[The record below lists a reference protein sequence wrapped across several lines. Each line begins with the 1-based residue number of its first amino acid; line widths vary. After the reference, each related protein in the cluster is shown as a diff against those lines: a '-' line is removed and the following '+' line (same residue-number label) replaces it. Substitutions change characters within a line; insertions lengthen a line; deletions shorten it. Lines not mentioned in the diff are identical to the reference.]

1 MNQLRLKI
9 RLGTDPKII
18 AIAVLAT
25 CGYFCC
31 ALFQQGP
38 VAVPDVPDYLSIAQW
53 IYGGLLL
60 EQNNFSPGYGLF
72 LIPVGWLSGDSLHTA
87 ALLFNSCLAGGSIL
101 LVARL
106 AYAFGLSKKL
116 TVSIAAIAAI
126 CPSVAGAALIA
137 WPEILITT
145 VLLLVANLLAVGSP
159 RCIKWSGFLAGSI
172 VSVHPRAVTLAI
184 AFVALAFIYRWW
196 KPLAYGLLP
205 GAVVTALLL
214 TWTHTWPQERI
225 TAIQDIGEGPSP
237 LAVASG
243 QAIAIFGA
251 SGGLA
256 LVGLLAGLSSLCRT
270 RRHKPDNAT
279 VEFIALSGTGMIIL
293 GALALAGSD
302 RSDTLLYSR
311 YMEPWLLPLVVVG
324 LMIVTRNCLSRRS
337 RFLGLLSMSGALVCV
352 LSSSTEV
359 SIDARQIM
367 TLSLSSVWKIFD
379 ANVNQVAIFSFCL
392 GFIGLLLA
400 RKKSG
405 LRYSAAL
412 VIIFSVALPA
422 TILNQIHLYEV
433 GKVANGQT
441 TMAIS
446 VDLEEK
452 CLSYD
457 SKTVKNYAPALY
469 RLQLPKISH
478 RMYDLE
484 TGDKPCGRYIIAGSE
499 SNVMTSCKGS
509 VQLGEEP
516 RASWGLWTY
525 PVKGCKP

>member
-1 MNQLRLKI
+1 MNQMRLKT
-9 RLGTDPKII
+9 RSSNDLTII
-18 AIAVLAT
+18 AIAALAT
-25 CGYFCC
+25 VAYFCC
-31 ALFQQGP
+31 ALAQRGP
-38 VAVPDVPDYLSIAQW
+38 VAVPDVPAYLSIAQW
-53 IYGGLLL
+53 IYGGLPL
-60 EQNNFSPGYGLF
+60 EQNNFNPGYGLL

-87 ALLFNSCLAGGSIL
+87 ALLFNSCLAGSSIL

-106 AYAFGLSKKL
+106 AYAVGLSKRL
-116 TVSIAAIAAI
+116 TVGITAVAAV

-159 RCIKWSGFLAGSI
+159 RSIKWCGFLAGSI

-184 AFVALAFIYRWW
+184 AFMALGFIYRWW
-196 KPLAYGLLP
+196 KPLAFGLLP

-214 TWTHTWPQERI
+214 TLTHTWPQERI

-243 QAIAIFGA
+243 QVIAIFAA

-256 LVGLLAGLSSLCRT
+256 LVGLIAGLSSLCRA
-270 RRHKPDNAT
+270 RRYKPDNAA
-279 VEFIALSGTGMIIL
+279 VEFIAISGTGMIIL

-324 LMIVTRNCLSRRS
+324 LMIVLRNCLSRREV
-337 RFLGLLSMSGALVCV
+337 FLGLVLTSGALVYV

-359 SIDARQIM
+359 SIEARQIM

-379 ANVNQVAIFSFCL
+379 GDINQVAIFSFCL
-392 GFIGLLLA
+392 GFTGLVFA
-400 RKKSG
+400 RKKSC
-405 LRYSAAL
+405 LRYLAAL
-412 VIIFSVALPA
+412 VIILVVALPA

-433 GKVANGQT
+433 SKVANGQT
-441 TMAIS
+441 TMATS
-446 VDLEEK
+446 VDLRER

-457 SKTVKNYAPALY
+457 SKTVKSYAPALY
-469 RLQLPKISH
+469 RLQLPQISH

-484 TGDKPCGRYIIAGSE
+484 TGDKPCGRYVVAGPE
-499 SNVMTSCKGS
+499 SSVMTSCNGS
-509 VQLGEEP
+509 VQLGQEP
-516 RASWGLWTY
+516 RASWGLWMY